1 MKNIVH
7 TLTLA
12 QMRANPRR
20 TLVTLVGVVLS
31 VTMLTAVFAGAAG
44 QPCLALGR
52 AWYRQVIAGAGL
64 AGRVCRAGPAP
75 DRDRA

>member
-20 TLVTLVGVVLS
+20 TLVTLGGCWFIGDHAHGS
-31 VTMLTAVFAGAAG
+31 FCGG
-44 QPCLALGR
+44 
-52 AWYRQVIAGAGL
+52 
-64 AGRVCRAGPAP
+64 
-75 DRDRA
+75 

>member
-31 VTMLTAVFAGAAG
+31 VTMLTAVLQGLIPFESSVPTGSTG
-44 QPCLALGR
+44 QRHLAWQSL
-52 AWYRQVIAGAGL
+52 
-64 AGRVCRAGPAP
+64 
-75 DRDRA
+75 

>member
-20 TLVTLVGVVLS
+20 TLVTGGCGFIGDHAHGS
-31 VTMLTAVFAGAAG
+31 FCGG
-44 QPCLALGR
+44 
-52 AWYRQVIAGAGL
+52 
-64 AGRVCRAGPAP
+64 
-75 DRDRA
+75 

>member
-20 TLVTLVGVVLS
+20 TLVTLVGVVLTGGRKS
-31 VTMLTAVFAGAAG
+31 VPG
-44 QPCLALGR
+44 
-52 AWYRQVIAGAGL
+52 
-64 AGRVCRAGPAP
+64 
-75 DRDRA
+75 

>member
-31 VTMLTAVFAGAAG
+31 VTMLTAVFAGADSFLNF
-44 QPCLALGR
+44 CTD
-52 AWYRQVIAGAGL
+52 RQH
-64 AGRVCRAGPAP
+64 RTTAP
-75 DRDRA
+75 GMAEPLRLENRW

>member
-20 TLVTLVGVVLS
+20 TLVTLVW
-31 VTMLTAVFAGAAG
+31 F
-44 QPCLALGR
+44 
-52 AWYRQVIAGAGL
+52 YR
-64 AGRVCRAGPAP
+64 
-75 DRDRA
+75 

>member
-7 TLTLA
+7 TLPLA

-31 VTMLTAVFAGAAG
+31 VTMLRAVFAGAASF
-44 QPCLALGR
+44 LNL
-52 AWYRQVIAGAGL
+52 L
-64 AGRVCRAGPAP
+64 
-75 DRDRA
+75 

>member
-31 VTMLTAVFAGAAG
+31 VTMLTAV
-44 QPCLALGR
+44 LR
-52 AWYRQVIAGAGL
+52 GL
-64 AGRVCRAGPAP
+64 IPF
-75 DRDRA
+75 

>member
-31 VTMLTAVFAGAAG
+31 VTMLTAVFAGADSSVSYTHLTL
-44 QPCLALGR
+44 PTTS
-52 AWYRQVIAGAGL
+52 
-64 AGRVCRAGPAP
+64 RV
-75 DRDRA
+75 

>member
-31 VTMLTAVFAGAAG
+31 VTMLTAVFAGADSFFESSVPTGSTG
-44 QPCLALGR
+44 QRHLAWQSL
-52 AWYRQVIAGAGL
+52 
-64 AGRVCRAGPAP
+64 
-75 DRDRA
+75 